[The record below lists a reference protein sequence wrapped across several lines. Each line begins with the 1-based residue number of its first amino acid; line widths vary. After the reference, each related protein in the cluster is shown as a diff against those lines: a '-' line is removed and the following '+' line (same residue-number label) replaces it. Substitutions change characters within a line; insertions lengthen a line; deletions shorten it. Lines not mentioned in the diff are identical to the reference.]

1 MNKAP
6 IAIAIHGGAGVL
18 TPGLLTSQD
27 EDAIHEALRH
37 AIDAGHQVLEAGGSS
52 LDAVESCVVA
62 LEECPWFNAG
72 KGAVFTEDGT
82 HEMDAA
88 IMNGADRSA
97 GAIAGAH
104 YIRNPIRGARTVLE
118 HSDHVMLAGEGA
130 DRFLLEQDQPQ
141 VANDW
146 FDTELRRRQWQDNRS
161 GHKAPSLE
169 PSHADHHGGET
180 GVIEKPGHKFGTVGA
195 VALDS
200 HGHVA
205 SATSTGGIT
214 NKRFSR
220 VGDTPLIGAGTWA
233 DDRSAAI
240 SATGHGEY
248 FIRAVVGHDI
258 AARMRF
264 AGRDLA
270 TACDEVVH
278 QELKALGGQGGV
290 IAVSPDGDTRLS
302 FNTPGMYRAWRDDK
316 GLLHTAIYAEDDRV
330 HY

>member
-1 MNKAP
+1 MNQAP

-18 TPGLLTSQD
+18 TPGLLTPQD
-27 EDAIHEALRH
+27 EDAIHEALRQS
-37 AIDAGHQVLEAGGSS
+37 IDAGYRVLAAGGTS

-104 YIRNPIRGARTVLE
+104 YVRNPIRGARSVME
-118 HSDHVMLAGEGA
+118 HSDHVMLAGAGA
-130 DRFLLEQDQPQ
+130 DHFLRTQNQPQ

-161 GHKAPSLE
+161 SQEAPSLE
-169 PSHADHHGGET
+169 PNRANHHAEET
-180 GVIEKPGHKFGTVGA
+180 VASDKPGHKFGTVGA
-195 VALDS
+195 VALDR
-200 HGHVA
+200 HGHVSA
-205 SATSTGGIT
+205 ATSTGGIT
-214 NKRFSR
+214 NKRYSR
-220 VGDTPLIGAGTWA
+220 IGDTPIIGAGTWA

-248 FIRAVVGHDI
+248 FIRCVVGHDI

-264 AGRDLA
+264 GGRSLYD
-270 TACDEVVH
+270 ACDEVVH
-278 QELKALGGQGGV
+278 QELKTLGGQGGV
-290 IAVSPDGDTRLS
+290 IAVSPDGKTWLS
-302 FNTPGMYRAWRDDK
+302 FNTPGMYRAWRGDD
-316 GLLHTAIYAEDDRV
+316 GRLHTAIYAKDDRV
-330 HY
+330 HS

>member
-1 MNKAP
+1 MKKAP

-18 TPGLLTSQD
+18 TPGLLTPQD
-27 EDAIHEALRH
+27 EDAIHEALRY

-52 LDAVESCVVA
+52 LDAVESCVVT

-104 YIRNPIRGARTVLE
+104 YVRNPICGARAVLE

-130 DRFLLEQDQPQ
+130 DRFLVERDQPQ
-141 VANDW
+141 VANNW
-146 FDTELRRRQWQDNRS
+146 FDTELRWRQWQENRS
-161 GHKAPSLE
+161 GQKTPSLE
-169 PSHADHHGGET
+169 PSHTDHHVGES
-180 GVIEKPGHKFGTVGA
+180 GVTEKPGHKFGTVGA

-214 NKRFSR
+214 NKRYSR

-278 QELKALGGQGGV
+278 QELKSLGGQGGV

-316 GLLHTAIYAEDDRV
+316 GQLHTAIYAEDDRV
-330 HY
+330 HD